1 MIYNNQQETE
11 IFSMALNINK
21 PWRIERI
28 EFNEESELHIYIG
41 YIKGTKFECKECGK
55 KCDIH
60 DTKEKTWRHLN
71 FFEHKAYIHCK
82 VPRTKCEA
90 HKVLLIDVPW
100 ANSNTGFTML
110 FEQLVMNLAKKM
122 SILSISR
129 LLKESNG
136 RLWRIVKRYAKE
148 YVESLEF
155 SQVKRIGLDETS
167 KKGHNYLT
175 VFVDLDTSK
184 IMYIA
189 DGKKGSTIDE
199 FRDFFIER
207 NGVLENIE
215 AVTCDM
221 NMGYTTGIKKAF
233 KNAKIVYDKF
243 HVIKIINEALDD
255 VRKEELK
262 KEPELKKTKYMWLKN
277 KKNLKENQKDNL
289 EKMCKKNLKTAK
301 GYRLKLAFQDI
312 YNTNYTKDIAKLE
325 IDEWINWALH
335 SKLEPFKKVART
347 IGRKVNGILNYFEN
361 RLTNAIL
368 EGTNS
373 MIQYIKTRARGYKNT
388 ENFKAMI
395 YLMNSKYSIVG

>member
-82 VPRTKCEA
+82 VPRTKCDN
-90 HKVLLIDVPW
+90 HKVLLMDVPW
-100 ANSNTGFTML
+100 ANSNTGFTQL

-155 SQVKRIGLDETS
+155 SKVKRIGLDETS
-167 KKGHNYLT
+167 KKGHDYLT

-199 FRDFFIER
+199 FRDFFTER

-215 AVTCDM
+215 VVTCDM
-221 NMGYTTGIKKAF
+221 NMGFTTGIKKAF

-277 KKNLKENQKDNL
+277 KKNLKENQKNNL

-312 YNTNYTKDIAKLE
+312 YNTNYTRDIAKLE

-335 SKLEPFKKVART
+335 SKLEPFKKVSRT

-361 RLTNAIL
+361 RVTNAIL

-373 MIQYIKTRARGYKNT
+373 MIQYIKTRARGYKST

-395 YLMNSKYSIVG
+395 YLMNSEYSIVG

>member
-82 VPRTKCEA
+82 VPRTKCDN
-90 HKVLLIDVPW
+90 HKVLLMDVPW
-100 ANSNTGFTML
+100 ANSNTGFTQL

-155 SQVKRIGLDETS
+155 SKVKRIGLDETS
-167 KKGHNYLT
+167 KKGHDYLT

-199 FRDFFIER
+199 FRDFFTER

-215 AVTCDM
+215 VVTCDM
-221 NMGYTTGIKKAF
+221 NMGFTTGIKKAF

-277 KKNLKENQKDNL
+277 KKNLKENQKNNL

-312 YNTNYTKDIAKLE
+312 YNTNYTRDIAKLE

-361 RLTNAIL
+361 RVTNAIL

-373 MIQYIKTRARGYKNT
+373 MIQYIKTRARGYKST

-395 YLMNSKYSIVG
+395 YLMNSEYSIVG